1 MIQKP
6 DNPPGARV
14 SSSASPLKRVP
25 SDALLRA
32 KIREDARRLVADVD
46 LAAPLGRPR
55 LEQLSRSLL
64 RRLGL
69 PDDFLG
75 FSMVALSN
83 EFWRDRFAA
92 VPFARRLLL
101 LPHCLR
107 KVSVCRGVYDSL
119 GLECAG
125 CGACPIATI
134 KSEAQSLGYYVL
146 VAEGTPAVVQVIVS
160 GKADA
165 LLDVSCLDSL
175 EKAFE
180 RAGDLGVPHVAAPL
194 LVDGCFETVAEFDE
208 VVSLMRLHS
217 PAARR
222 QTRSYV
228 PLLRAAERL
237 FDPGIL
243 DALLSGELFEGKVP
257 PPSALSDPML
267 ATEAIAVDWLSRGG
281 KRFRPF
287 ITLAGFAAMTLGE
300 PAFRSDAALADS
312 FPDVVQRIAV
322 AVEALHKASL
332 VHDDVED
339 DDAFRYG
346 AETLHRRWGV
356 AAAVNVGDYLL
367 GLGYRLIASGADELG
382 PECTSQ
388 MLS

>member
-1 MIQKP
+1 
-6 DNPPGARV
+6 
-14 SSSASPLKRVP
+14 
-25 SDALLRA
+25 
-32 KIREDARRLVADVD
+32 
-46 LAAPLGRPR
+46 
-55 LEQLSRSLL
+55 
-64 RRLGL
+64 
-69 PDDFLG
+69 
-75 FSMVALSN
+75 
-83 EFWRDRFAA
+83 
-92 VPFARRLLL
+92 
-101 LPHCLR
+101 
-107 KVSVCRGVYDSL
+107 
-119 GLECAG
+119 
-125 CGACPIATI
+125 
-134 KSEAQSLGYYVL
+134 
-146 VAEGTPAVVQVIVS
+146 
-160 GKADA
+160 
-165 LLDVSCLDSL
+165 
-175 EKAFE
+175 
-180 RAGDLGVPHVAAPL
+180 
-194 LVDGCFETVAEFDE
+194 
-208 VVSLMRLHS
+208 MRLHS

-388 MLS
+388 MLSELSRSHLRLSRGQGAELLSCGKDPWTLRPIHLLSIYALKTAPAFEAALFLGLRAAGPVPADCRDRLAAYCRYLGVAFQVLNDLKDWKTDGRDKVLAGQDLLSLRPNILQAFAFERGPGPEDREVLALLRSDDPEEKKLSRLRDLYESRGVFQKASDLVAKYRARALAAAATIEPLPLRELMHFIVDVVLG